1 MQRGQRRA
9 RCGAHLR
16 LRPISA
22 RTVRRVESPHDRT
35 CGRRRCR
42 ALYSGIFCPRRTKG
56 GRSGAQSSKK
66 NENSRPAYS
75 ASEPRSEARD
85 GRVESPFFAVR
96 DSHTYQCT
104 CAHAKDELSFC
115 AHVPTHRMVR
125 PSRPIGPTA
134 RAAFIAP
141 VHAVYTSAAGRYM
154 GIDPCPT

>member
-1 MQRGQRRA
+1 MQRGERRA

-16 LRPISA
+16 LRPTSA
-22 RTVRRVESPHDRT
+22 RIVRRVESPPVRH
-35 CGRRRCR
+35 CGRRRGR
-42 ALYSGIFCPRRTKG
+42 ALCPGKLCSRRTKG
-56 GRSGAQSSKK
+56 GRSEAQSSK
-66 NENSRPAYS
+66 NFPILRPAYS
-75 ASEPRSEARD
+75 ANEPRSEARHH
-85 GRVESPFFAVR
+85 GLRMGKFKNRAAHP
-96 DSHTYQCT
+96 YQCT

-154 GIDPCPT
+154 GIDPCPK